1 MKAVILIPARL
12 DSSRLEKKMLASR
25 KICGIRD
32 VLVCVVSFF
41 SPGVFAFVEMSGI
54 YPSESS

>member
-1 MKAVILIPARL
+1 MRRMRRDAFSRALVREHSLATTDLIYP
-12 DSSRLEKKMLASR
+12 
-25 KICGIRD
+25 